1 MSLSSLFTLII
12 SGILINNV
20 VLTKFLGMCPFM
32 GVSTKLSSAVG
43 MGLAVTFVIFGAS
56 VMSWFLY
63 YYCLE
68 PLHIEYME
76 LITFILL
83 IAAFVQF
90 VEMFI
95 KKNSP
100 SLYKSLGIFLP
111 LITTNCVVLYV
122 AQDNITQGYNLVE
135 TMVNSIGVPAGFMLM
150 LVIFATIRERLN
162 AADLPESFKGNPIA
176 FIVAA
181 IMAIAFTA
189 FAGLV

>member
-32 GVSTKLSSAVG
+32 GVSTKLSSAIG

-56 VMSWFLY
+56 LMSWFLY

-68 PLHIEYME
+68 PLGLEYME

-90 VEMFI
+90 VEMFV

-100 SLYKSLGIFLP
+100 GLYKSLGIFLP

-122 AQDNITQGYNLVE
+122 AQDNITQGYNLIE
-135 TMVNSIGVPAGFMLM
+135 TVANSIAVPLGFMLM